1 MTASSQREKVKV
13 VANKRA
19 KTAAK
24 VSKKAIRI
32 SDAFD
37 LMDGEIRIYRTTHSG
52 DVWQMRMYV
61 ADEKRYVR
69 KSLKTRDKTLAI
81 ERAKKDFIFYQAKIQ
96 NGEKLFSITAQ
107 ELVNRYRLFE
117 QERLDGHQIS
127 EGRFSNIKT
136 HTNRYLDFVSKTEK
150 IQNISNKKFR
160 EYRTSRQI
168 AKRDITMNAVI
179 NELTTI
185 KKMYDF
191 ARTEGLINANYK
203 IDVGFIRVADDDA
216 KREAFTIDEYSQLV
230 NVSKISYRKG
240 KDSEDK
246 YYRELL
252 NDFILAMA
260 NFGFRTGELL
270 SLQWRDVYF
279 KNDGS
284 VEITI
289 RAENT
294 KVRKKREVIG
304 NKGWIF
310 KRIKER
316 SKYKSDNCFVWSKF
330 GKDEQ
335 ITKTLLY
342 DYWADLVQQIKT
354 KHLDF
359 DDTKSLYSLRHFYIT
374 IHLLAGKVDVYS
386 IAKYTGTSLRQ
397 IEKTYDNV
405 KDAQVSKKM
414 MGTKFKFIK
423 GELVLDDEQ
432 YVSEKKRE
440 SL

>member
-19 KTAAK
+19 KTASK

-81 ERAKKDFIFYQAKIQ
+81 ERAKKDFIFYQAKMQ
-96 NGEKLFSITAQ
+96 NGEKLFSITTQ
-107 ELVNRYRLFE
+107 ELINRYRLFE
-117 QERLDGHQIS
+117 QERLDGQQIS

-136 HTNRYLDFVSKTEK
+136 HTNRYLEFVGKSEK

-160 EYRTSRQI
+160 EYRTFRQS

-216 KREAFTIDEYSQLV
+216 KREAFTIDEYSQLI
-230 NVSKISYRKG
+230 NVSKISYRKS

-310 KRIKER
+310 KRVKER
-316 SKYKSDNCFVWSKF
+316 SKYTSDNCFVWSKF
-330 GKDEQ
+330 RKDEQ

-342 DYWADLVQQIKT
+342 DYWADLVQQVKT

-432 YVSEKKRE
+432 LTQDKKGE

>member
-19 KTAAK
+19 KTVAK

-81 ERAKKDFIFYQAKIQ
+81 ERAKKDFIFYQAKLQ

-117 QERLDGHQIS
+117 QERLDGQQIS

-160 EYRTSRQI
+160 EYRTFRQS

-216 KREAFTIDEYSQLV
+216 KREAFTIDEYSQLI

-294 KVRKKREVIG
+294 KVKKKREVIG

-310 KRIKER
+310 KRVKER
-316 SKYKSDNCFVWSKF
+316 SKYTSDNCFVWSKF
-330 GKDEQ
+330 VKDEQ

-342 DYWADLVQQIKT
+342 DYWADLVQQVKT
-354 KHLDF
+354 KYLDF

-414 MGTKFKFIK
+414 MDTKFKFIK
-423 GELVLDDEQ
+423 GELVIDDEEFFA
-432 YVSEKKRE
+432 EKKRK
-440 SL
+440 LL

>member
-13 VANKRA
+13 VTNKRA
-19 KTAAK
+19 KTAVK

-81 ERAKKDFIFYQAKIQ
+81 ERAKKEFIFYQAKIQ
-96 NGEKLFSITAQ
+96 NGEKLFSITTQ
-107 ELVNRYRLFE
+107 DLVNRYRLFE
-117 QERLDGHQIS
+117 QERLDGQQIS

-136 HTNRYLDFVSKTEK
+136 HTNRYLEFVTKSEK
-150 IQNISNKKFR
+150 IQNISSKKFR
-160 EYRTSRQI
+160 EYRTFRQS

-216 KREAFTIDEYSQLV
+216 KREAFTIDEYSQLI
-230 NVSKISYRKG
+230 NVSKINYRKG

-252 NDFILAMA
+252 NDFILGMA

-270 SLQWRDVYF
+270 SLQWRDVLL

-310 KRIKER
+310 KRIKDR
-316 SKYKSDNCFVWSKF
+316 SKYTSDDCFVWSKF
-330 GKDEQ
+330 EKDEQ

-342 DYWADLVQQIKT
+342 DYWADLVKKVKT

-405 KDAQVSKKM
+405 KDFQVSKKM

-423 GELVLDDEQ
+423 GELILDDDLFNDNEG
-432 YVSEKKRE
+432 SK
-440 SL
+440 L

>member
-19 KTAAK
+19 KTASK

-61 ADEKRYVR
+61 TDEKRYVR

-81 ERAKKDFIFYQAKIQ
+81 ERAKKDFIFYQAKMQ

-107 ELVNRYRLFE
+107 ELINRYRLFE
-117 QERLDGHQIS
+117 QERLDGQQIS

-136 HTNRYLDFVSKTEK
+136 HTNRYLEFVGKSEK

-160 EYRTSRQI
+160 EYRTFRQG

-216 KREAFTIDEYSQLV
+216 KREAFTIDEYSQLI

-310 KRIKER
+310 KRVKER
-316 SKYKSDNCFVWSKF
+316 SKYTSDNCFVWSKF

-342 DYWADLVQQIKT
+342 DYWADLVQQVKT
-354 KHLDF
+354 KYLDF

-414 MGTKFKFIK
+414 MGTQFKFVK
-423 GELVLDDEQ
+423 GELVLDDETF
-432 YVSEKKRE
+432 VVEKNRE
-440 SL
+440 LL

>member
-37 LMDGEIRIYRTTHSG
+37 LMDGEIRVYRTTHSG

-81 ERAKKDFIFYQAKIQ
+81 ERAKKDFIFFQAKIQ

-160 EYRTSRQI
+160 EYRTFRQS

-440 SL
+440 S

>member
-19 KTAAK
+19 KTASK

-61 ADEKRYVR
+61 TDEKRYVR

-81 ERAKKDFIFYQAKIQ
+81 ERAKKDFIFYQAKMQ

-107 ELVNRYRLFE
+107 ELINRYRLFE
-117 QERLDGHQIS
+117 QERLDGQQIS

-136 HTNRYLDFVSKTEK
+136 HTNRYLEFVGKSEK

-160 EYRTSRQI
+160 EYRTFRQS

-216 KREAFTIDEYSQLV
+216 KREAFTIDEYSQLI
-230 NVSKISYRKG
+230 NVSKISYRKS

-310 KRIKER
+310 KRVKER
-316 SKYKSDNCFVWSKF
+316 SKYTSDNCFVWSKF

-359 DDTKSLYSLRHFYIT
+359 DDKKSLYSLRHFYIT

-423 GELVLDDEQ
+423 GELVLDDVLFNDAEG
-432 YVSEKKRE
+432 SK
-440 SL
+440 L

>member
-117 QERLDGHQIS
+117 QERLDGQQIS

-136 HTNRYLDFVSKTEK
+136 HTNRYLEFISKSEK
-150 IQNISNKKFR
+150 IQNISSKKFR
-160 EYRTSRQI
+160 EYRTFRQI

-191 ARTEGLINANYK
+191 ARTEGLVSANYK

-216 KREAFTIDEYSQLV
+216 KREAFTIDEYNQLI
-230 NVSKISYRKG
+230 NVSKINYRNG

-252 NDFILAMA
+252 NDFILGMA

-270 SLQWRDVYF
+270 SLQWRDVLL
-279 KNDGS
+279 KNGGS

-310 KRIKER
+310 KRIKDR
-316 SKYKSDNCFVWSKF
+316 STYTSDNCFVWSKF

-342 DYWADLVQQIKT
+342 DYWADLVKKVKT
-354 KHLDF
+354 KYLDF

-405 KDAQVSKKM
+405 KDFQVSKKM

-423 GELVLDDEQ
+423 GELVLDEELFNDAERD
-432 YVSEKKRE
+432 K
-440 SL
+440 L